1 MSAANKAYNQSAKS
15 IDIVSVIPEMF
26 KALQYGVLGRA
37 VKNGLLHIT
46 CWDVRDYSEDK
57 HRTVDD
63 KPYGGGPGMVMMAK
77 PLRKAILHIQAERDK
92 PLWVVY
98 LSPQGTLLTQPGV
111 VRLKEKLTTHNLVL
125 LCGRYEGIDERLIE
139 SLVDEECSIGDY
151 VLSGGE
157 FAAMA
162 VIDAMV
168 RLLPGALGDNTSA
181 DEDSFSRGLLEYPQ
195 YTRPE
200 NDEGARVPE
209 VLLSGDHQAIARWR
223 SRMALQ
229 RTLAKRP
236 DLLESA
242 QLSAE
247 EKKMLAELTKE

>member
-15 IDIVSVIPEMF
+15 IDIISVIPEMF
-26 KALQYGVLGRA
+26 EALHYGVLGRA

-46 CWDVRDYSEDK
+46 CWDVRGYSEDK

-77 PLRKAILHIQAERDK
+77 PLRKAILHIQAKRDK
-92 PLWVVY
+92 PLWVIY
-98 LSPQGTLLTQPGV
+98 LSPQGALLKQPGV
-111 VRLKEKLTTHNLVL
+111 ARLKEKLTTHNLVL

-157 FAAMA
+157 FAAMV

-168 RLLPGALGDNTSA
+168 RLLPGALGDNSSA

-229 RTLAKRP
+229 RTLEKRP
-236 DLLESA
+236 DLLESV
-242 QLSAE
+242 QLSTE
-247 EKKMLAELTKE
+247 EKKILAELREE

>member
-1 MSAANKAYNQSAKS
+1 MN
-15 IDIVSVIPEMF
+15 IDVISVIPEMF
-26 KALQYGVLGRA
+26 NALHYGVLGRA
-37 VKNGLLHIT
+37 IKKGLVQVT

-57 HRTVDD
+57 HRTIDD

-77 PLRKAILHIQAERDK
+77 PLRLAIRDIQAKRDK

-98 LSPQGTLLTQPGV
+98 LSPQGALLKQPGV
-111 VRLKEKLTTHNLVL
+111 MRLKETLDTYNLVL

-157 FAAMA
+157 FAAMV
-162 VIDAMV
+162 VIDAIA
-168 RLLPGALGDNTSA
+168 RLLPGVLGDETSA
-181 DEDSFSRGLLEYPQ
+181 SEDSFSRGLLEYPQ

-200 NDEGARVPE
+200 NDEGAKVPE

-223 SRMALQ
+223 HRMALE

-242 QLSAE
+242 HLSAE
-247 EKKMLAELTKE
+247 EKKLLGDIGD

>member
-1 MSAANKAYNQSAKS
+1 MSIASNQSVKN
-15 IDIVSVIPEMF
+15 IDVISVLPEMF
-26 KALQYGVLGRA
+26 KSLHFGVLGRA
-37 VKNGLLHIT
+37 LKNDLLRLT
-46 CWDVRDYSEDK
+46 CWDARDYSVDK

-77 PLRKAILHIQAERDK
+77 PLRKAIQHIQTQRDK
-92 PLWVVY
+92 PNWVVY
-98 LSPQGTLLTQPGV
+98 LSPQGALLKQPGV
-111 VRLKEKLTTHNLVL
+111 VRLKEKLSTHNLVL

-157 FAAMA
+157 FAAM
-162 VIDAMV
+162 VLIDAMA
-168 RLLPGALGDNTSA
+168 RLLPGVLGDETSA
-181 DEDSFSRGLLEYPQ
+181 VDESFSRGLLEYPQ

-236 DLLESA
+236 DLLGTA

-247 EKKMLAELTKE
+247 EKKIDS

>member
-1 MSAANKAYNQSAKS
+1 VN
-15 IDIVSVIPEMF
+15 IDIISVIPGMF
-26 KALQYGVLGRA
+26 EALQYGVLGRA

-46 CWDVRDYSEDK
+46 CWDVRDYTEDK

-98 LSPQGTLLTQPGV
+98 LSPQGTLLKQPGV

-247 EKKMLAELTKE
+247 EKKILAELRDVTRGDYNE

>member
-1 MSAANKAYNQSAKS
+1 
-15 IDIVSVIPEMF
+15 MF
-26 KALQYGVLGRA
+26 AALQYGVLGRA
-37 VKNGLLHIT
+37 IKNSLLHIT
-46 CWDVRDYSEDK
+46 CWDVRDYTEDK

-77 PLRKAILHIQAERDK
+77 PLRKAIFAIQAQRDK

-98 LSPQGTLLTQPGV
+98 LSPQGTVLKQPGV
-111 VRLKEKLTTHNLVL
+111 VRLTEKLKTHSLVL

-139 SLVDEECSIGDY
+139 SLVDEECSLGDY

-157 FAAMA
+157 FAAMV
-162 VIDAMV
+162 VIDAMA
-168 RLLPGALGDNTSA
+168 RLLPGVLGDDTSA
-181 DEDSFSRGLLEYPQ
+181 IEDSFSRGLLEYPQ

-200 NDEGARVPE
+200 NDEGAKVPE

-223 SRMALQ
+223 SRMAVQ
-229 RTLAKRP
+229 RTLLRRP

-247 EKKMLAELTKE
+247 EEKILAELKK